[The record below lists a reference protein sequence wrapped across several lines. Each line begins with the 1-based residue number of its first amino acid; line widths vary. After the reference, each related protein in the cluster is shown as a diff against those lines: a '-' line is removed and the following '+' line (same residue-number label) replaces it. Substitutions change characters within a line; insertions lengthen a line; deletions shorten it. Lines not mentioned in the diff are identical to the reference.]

1 FFERGVIGTGVQRD
15 FNILFMPV
23 FSMNILL
30 ILFRPMITQ
39 LAIYRRAGDYN
50 QFKQYQKRIVKMVVG
65 LAVLVLVGG
74 IVLGIPALNILYG
87 TNLNKYWLSFI
98 ITMLGGIAST
108 FATICDNMLT
118 VLRKQ
123 KYLVISFAISC
134 LLSILISNPLVEYYG
149 ILGAAIAFVSSMWTW
164 FLISLVIYLK
174 LQKHLNWEVQ
184 E

>member
-1 FFERGVIGTGVQRD
+1 
-15 FNILFMPV
+15 
-23 FSMNILL
+23 
-30 ILFRPMITQ
+30 
-39 LAIYRRAGDYN
+39 N
-50 QFKQYQKRIVKMVVG
+50 QFKQYQKRIIKMVVG

-164 FLISLVIYLK
+164 FLISFVIYLK